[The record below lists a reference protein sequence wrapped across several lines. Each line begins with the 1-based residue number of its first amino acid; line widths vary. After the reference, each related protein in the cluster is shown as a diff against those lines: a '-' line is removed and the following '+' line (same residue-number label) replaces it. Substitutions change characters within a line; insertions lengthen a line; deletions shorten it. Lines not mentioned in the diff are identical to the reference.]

1 MSGFG
6 PPGGNP
12 FEGFP
17 LFGDLARMFAG
28 QGPVN
33 WDVARQMAMWIATE
47 GKPQGNVEPMERIRL
62 EELAR
67 VADLHVSDA
76 TGLSTSISGGVLSV
90 LPVSRGDWA
99 LHSLE
104 SYRPVLERLATAL
117 ARSEESAEAGSGLGD
132 LGAEFSAD
140 PMSGLMGNLGKVIRP
155 VMLGLQSGV
164 MLGHLARDSFGQYDL
179 PLPRRPADQLLLIPA
194 NIDAFASEWGLET
207 DDLRML
213 VCVSEITHH
222 AVLGRPHVRARL
234 LALLDDY
241 VSRFQVDPDAVEAS
255 FSDIDLSD
263 PGAVQKALGRPETLL
278 GIVQSPEQEV
288 LRQRIENLLT
298 AVAGYVD
305 HVLDSVGHGLIGSYE
320 RIMEAVRRRR
330 AEASDGER
338 FAARLIGLEIG
349 RAQFERGST
358 FVRGVVERAGDEGL
372 RRLWHSERELPTAA
386 ELDAPGLWLARIDL
400 PDD

>member
-33 WDVARQMAMWIATE
+33 WDVARQMSMWIATE

-76 TGLSTSISGGVLSV
+76 TGLSTSIAGGVLSV
-90 LPVSRGDWA
+90 LPVTRGDWA

-104 SYRPVLERLATAL
+104 SYRPILERLATAL
-117 ARSEESAEAGSGLGD
+117 AKSEDGGVGD
-132 LGAEFSAD
+132 LEAEFLSD
-140 PMSGLMGNLGKVIRP
+140 PMAGLMGNLGKVIRP

-179 PLPRRPADQLLLIPA
+179 PLPRRPADQLLIIPA
-194 NIDAFASEWGLET
+194 NIDAFAAEWGLEA

-213 VCVSEITHH
+213 VCLGEIAHH

-234 LALLDDY
+234 LALLEDY

-255 FSDIDLSD
+255 FSEIDLND
-263 PGAVQKALGRPETLL
+263 PQALPKALGQPETLL
-278 GIVQSPEQEV
+278 GIVQTPEQEV
-288 LRQRIENLLT
+288 LRNRIEVVLT
-298 AVAGYVD
+298 AVVGYVD
-305 HVLDSVGHGLIGSYE
+305 HVLDTVGHRLIGSYD

-330 AEASDGER
+330 ADASDGER
-338 FAARLIGLEIG
+338 FAARLIGLELG
-349 RAQFERGST
+349 RPQYERGGA
-358 FVRGVVERAGDEGL
+358 FVRGVVERAGEDGL

-400 PDD
+400 PEE

>member
-17 LFGDLARMFAG
+17 LFGDLARWFAS

-33 WDVARQMAMWIATE
+33 WDVARQMSMWIATE

-67 VADLHVSDA
+67 VADLQVSDA

-90 LPVSRGDWA
+90 LPVTRGDWA

-104 SYRPVLERLATAL
+104 SYRPILERLATAL
-117 ARSEESAEAGSGLGD
+117 AKSEDETDPLSDQASAG
-132 LGAEFSAD
+132 AD
-140 PMSGLMGNLGKVIRP
+140 PTADLMGNLGKVIRP

-179 PLPRRPADQLLLIPA
+179 PLPRRPADQLLIIPA
-194 NIDAFASEWGLET
+194 NIDAFAREWNLEA
-207 DDLRML
+207 DDLRMF
-213 VCVSEITHH
+213 VCLGEIAHH

-234 LALLDDY
+234 LALLADY
-241 VSRFQVDPDAVEAS
+241 VGRFQIDPDAIEAS
-255 FSDIDLSD
+255 FSEMDLLNNPS
-263 PGAVQKALGRPETLL
+263 ALQEAFGRPETLL
-278 GIVQSPEQEV
+278 GVVQSPEQEALHV
-288 LRQRIENLLT
+288 KIEVLLT
-298 AVAGYVD
+298 AVVGYVD
-305 HVLDSVGHGLIGSYE
+305 YVQEHIGRRLISSYD

-338 FAARLIGLEIG
+338 FAARLLGLEVG
-349 RAQFERGST
+349 RAQYERGGA
-358 FVRGVVERAGDEGL
+358 FVRGVVERAGDDGL
-372 RRLWHSERELPTAA
+372 RRLWHSERELPTPA

-400 PDD
+400 PED